1 MEVKIKHSALEQR
14 FADLQRIIDT
24 SEEPKEIK
32 ACKKAIRNVKRLLKN
47 SPEPPK
53 KDYHVKTKFVFEGTF
68 TVKAHD
74 KVQAREYVEK
84 HCGLVLGGDIHT
96 TLPDEIIDWNFSVH
110 PQKIVR

>member
-1 MEVKIKHSALEQR
+1 MDVKLKRSALEER
-14 FADLQRIIDT
+14 LAEL
-24 SEEPKEIK
+24 ENALKNAKEPKVIRDY
-32 ACKKAIRNVKRLLKN
+32 KKSIRHIKRLLKDC
-47 SPEPPK
+47 PEPPAK
-53 KDYHVKTKFVFEGTF
+53 EYSVKAKFVFEGTF

>member
-1 MEVKIKHSALEQR
+1 MEVNIKRSALEKR
-14 FADLQRIIDT
+14 LADLQRVLCT
-24 SEEPKEIK
+24 ATEPDVIK
-32 ACKKAIRNVKRLLKN
+32 DYKKAIRKIKRLLDNK
-47 SPEPPK
+47 PEPPAK
-53 KDYHVKTKFVFEGTF
+53 EYSVKTKFVFKGTF

-74 KVQAREYVEK
+74 KKQAREFVEK

>member
-1 MEVKIKHSALEQR
+1 MDVKLKRTALEKR
-14 FADLQRIIDT
+14 LAEL
-24 SEEPKEIK
+24 ENALYKAKEPCAIRDY
-32 ACKKAIRNVKRLLKN
+32 KKAIQKVKRLLKDC
-47 SPEPPK
+47 PEPPAK
-53 KDYHVKTKFVFEGTF
+53 EYSVKTKFVFEGTF

>member
-1 MEVKIKHSALEQR
+1 MEVKLKRSALEER
-14 FADLQRIIDT
+14 LAEL
-24 SEEPKEIK
+24 ENALYKAKEPSAINSY
-32 ACKKAIRNVKRLLKN
+32 KKAIRNIKRLLKDC
-47 SPEPPK
+47 PEPPAK
-53 KDYHVKTKFVFEGTF
+53 EYSVKTKFVFEGTF